1 MGWEYFLI
9 LILSSVISIALA
21 PKPKAPDPAVF
32 EDFVLPQVDEGTPQ
46 IVLFGDCWLEGW
58 MVLSYG
64 NLRIE
69 EITDDSGKGKK

>member
-1 MGWEYFLI
+1 MGWEYFFI
-9 LILSSVISIALA
+9 LILSTAISIALA

-32 EDFVLPQVDEGTPQ
+32 EDFNFPQVEEGTPQ

-69 EITDDSGKGKK
+69 EIEDDSGKKGK